1 MRTRQV
7 LAILGLA
14 LLLPAAAVLAQGVT
28 SGAISGVVTDPDGE
42 ALPGATVTAIHEPTG
57 TTYVAVTQTDGR
69 FLVPSARI
77 GGPYTVS
84 VELEGF
90 GPQVSQ
96 GVNVSLGQSTD
107 LQVTLSTEQLGE
119 EVTVFGESEFINAAR
134 TGTADNVSEEL
145 ITSLPTVERGLNDFA
160 RTNPFFTVA
169 SQNEDPNAISVVGR
183 NTRYNNIQI
192 DGSVNNDLF
201 GLADTGTPGGQ
212 TGVQPIS
219 LDAVQEVELVV
230 SDYDVRQGGFSGG
243 SVNVVTRSGT
253 NDLKGSTY
261 YFTRDNDY
269 VGDGPEELGE
279 FGTFSE
285 DQYGMR
291 LGGPI
296 SENKAFFF
304 INGEITE
311 EETPTG
317 WSIDGSSGQAT
328 GGGALVGEA
337 NRFRQILMEE
347 YGYDPG
353 GLSELTRNRDSD
365 KIFGRLD
372 FNLGPSHQLTL
383 RHNYVDAEF
392 LINRPDDET
401 YEFPNEGY
409 LIADETNSTVAQ
421 LNSVLGPNTFSEARV
436 AFQTIKDRRHGV
448 GQDFP
453 HIEVF
458 NVGPGGDFEFEAGT
472 EEFST
477 ANELDQDILELNYD
491 LTWIRGDHNFIFGTH
506 NEIFDFRNLFIQNAF
521 GSYEFDSLD
530 DLAAGNASRFD
541 YTAIAPGQPDAQEF
555 EVQQIGLYAGDQWR
569 VRPDLTISYGLRV
582 DVPFFPD
589 EPTRNPFTEE
599 TYGLRTDAIPDGN
612 ELWQP
617 RVGFNWDVEGNGRS
631 QLRGGVGV
639 FAGRTPYVW
648 ISNNYARTGI
658 EQLFVTLEED
668 EVGTIPFNPDPTSQD
683 PDLSGAAIGEFN
695 LIDPDFEFPQELRYT
710 LAYDRE
716 LPWWG
721 LQGSIEAIYGDTLS
735 GLDYKNVN
743 LVPTGTLGLDGRPL
757 FGEVDPDVSGAYMI
771 TDTSLGD
778 SFNVA
783 VKIEKPLTEGF
794 WGYLS
799 YAYGEATVV
808 NEGTSS
814 RAVSN
819 WQFQEAIDPND
830 VPESPSDYEVE
841 HRFNAG
847 LSYTLNRDTRYPTT
861 VSAFYNRQS
870 GRPFTYIYDFQEF
883 PSINRDAFFANDL
896 FYVPAS
902 RDEVIIT
909 GGTWE
914 QLDAYIESN
923 ECLREARGSIALR
936 NCARAPW
943 SDSLDIRVAQ
953 DIPLKWVN
961 LQLSVDLENLMNLI
975 DEDEGIL
982 EFVNFGTTDPVG
994 YGGIDDD
1001 TGKVIYEI
1009 DSEVTEGTNLSIHN
1023 IESRWRAKLGLRVSF

>member
-1 MRTRQV
+1 MRSRHV
-7 LAILGLA
+7 LAIIGLA
-14 LLLPAAAVLAQGVT
+14 LLLSTSAVFAQGVT
-28 SGAISGVVTDPDGE
+28 SGSISGRVTDPDGE

-69 FLVPSARI
+69 FLVPSARV

-90 GPQVSQ
+90 APQVSQ
-96 GVNVSLGQSTD
+96 GITVSLGQATS
-107 LQVTLSTEQLGE
+107 LQVTLVMPEFGE
-119 EVTVFGESEFINAAR
+119 ELTVFGESDFISASR
-134 TGTADNVSEEL
+134 TGTADNVREEL

-183 NTRYNNIQI
+183 NPRYNNIQV
-192 DGSVNNDLF
+192 DGAVNNDLF

-212 TGVQPIS
+212 TGTQPIS
-219 LDAVQEVELVV
+219 LDAIQEVELVV

-243 SVNVVTRSGT
+243 AVNVVTRSGT
-253 NDLKGSTY
+253 NDWKGSVY

-279 FGTFSE
+279 FGAFSE
-285 DQYGMR
+285 DQYGFR

-296 SENKAFFF
+296 KENEAFFF
-304 INGEITE
+304 VNGEISE

-317 WSIDGSSGQAT
+317 WSIDGSTGQAF
-328 GGGALVGEA
+328 GGGALVDEA
-337 NRFRQILMEE
+337 NRFGQILMDR

-353 GLSELTRNRDSD
+353 GLGELTRNRDSD
-365 KIFGRLD
+365 KLFGRLD
-372 FNLGPSHQLTL
+372 FNLGTSHQLTL

-392 LINRPDDET
+392 LINRPDDDD

-409 LIADETNSTVAQ
+409 LIADETNSTVVQ
-421 LNSVLGPNTFSEARV
+421 LNSVLSANAFGEARLTY
-436 AFQTIKDRRHGV
+436 QTIKDRRHGV

-477 ANELDQDILELNYD
+477 FNELDQDIFELTYD
-491 LTWIRGDHNFIFGTH
+491 LTWIRGDHNFVFGTH
-506 NEIFDFRNLFIQNAF
+506 NELFDFRNLFIQNGF
-521 GSYEFDSLD
+521 GSYEFNSLD
-530 DLAAGNASRFD
+530 DFAAGNASRFD
-541 YTAIAPGQPDAQEF
+541 YTAIAPGQPDAQVF
-555 EVQQIGLYAGDQWR
+555 DVQQIGLYAGDQWR
-569 VRPDLTISYGLRV
+569 VRPDLTLFYGLRV

-617 RVGFNWDVEGNGRS
+617 RLGFNWDVEGNGKS

-658 EQLFVTLEED
+658 EQLFITQRGSID
-668 EVGTIPFNPDPTSQD
+668 FNPDPFGQD
-683 PDLSGAAIGEFN
+683 PDLEGAAIGEFN

-721 LQGSIEAIYGDTLS
+721 LQGSIEALYGDTLE
-735 GLDYKNVN
+735 GLNYQNVN
-743 LVPTGTLGLDGRPL
+743 LVQTGTLGLDGRPV
-757 FGEVDPDVSGAYMI
+757 FGEVDSDVTGAFLI
-771 TDTSLGD
+771 TNSSLGD

-783 VKIEKPLTEGF
+783 VKVEKPYSNGL

-819 WQFQEAIDPND
+819 WQFQEAVDPNNP
-830 VPESPSDYEVE
+830 PESPSDFEVE
-841 HRFNAG
+841 HRINAG
-847 LSYTLNRDTRYPTT
+847 VSYTLNRDSRYPTT
-861 VSAFYNRQS
+861 IAAFYNRQS
-870 GRPFTYIYDFQEF
+870 GRPFTYIYDFQQF
-883 PSINRDAFFANDL
+883 PSINSDAFFDNDL
-896 FYVPAS
+896 FYVPAAEG
-902 RDEVIIT
+902 EVIVT

-914 QLDAYIESN
+914 QLNAYIESN
-923 ECLREARGSIALR
+923 ECLREHRGSIAPR
-936 NCARAPW
+936 NCQRAPW
-943 SDSLDIRVAQ
+943 SDSLDVRVAQ

-961 LQLSVDLENLMNLI
+961 LQLSVDLQNLMNLI

-982 EFVNFGTTDPVG
+982 EFVNFGTTDPVDF
-994 YGGIDDD
+994 GGIDPA
-1001 TGKVIYEI
+1001 TGKVIYEL

-1023 IESRWRAKLGLRVSF
+1023 VESRWRAKLGLRVSF